1 MFGGDRMYLA
11 NRGVELRRGRHLGG
25 WELDG
30 GGRQG

>member
-1 MFGGDRMYLA
+1 MYLA